1 MKRLANASEP
11 PCRSPS
17 VLARFAGS
25 PAGCGKDGGLELC
38 ATSMAAHGK
47 KGNMAELSDEQLWKV
62 CQRKL
67 GDCEPNGER
76 PRLTASDS
84 SVGCKCSPGSKREIA
99 CFRQLS
105 LSRFSQYHCSLLPR
119 W

>member
-47 KGNMAELSDEQLWKV
+47 KGNMAELTHEQLWKV

-67 GDCEPNGER
+67 GDCEPWEAQAADSGA
-76 PRLTASDS
+76 TAPGDASARR
-84 SVGCKCSPGSKREIA
+84 GQNAKSPVLAS
-99 CFRQLS
+99 
-105 LSRFSQYHCSLLPR
+105 
-119 W
+119 